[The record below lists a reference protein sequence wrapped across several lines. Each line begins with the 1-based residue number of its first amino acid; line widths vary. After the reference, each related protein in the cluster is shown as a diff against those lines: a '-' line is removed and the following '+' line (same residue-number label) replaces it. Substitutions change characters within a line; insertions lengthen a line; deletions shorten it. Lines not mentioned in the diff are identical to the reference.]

1 VRVANA
7 LWRVDL
13 MECLHGEYKTPGG
26 KLVVA
31 DLRIR
36 DGRLCDVQIAGDFF
50 LFPDEAIS
58 RLSGGVEGS
67 LVLSSVSAR
76 AAAIAAALL
85 ESDELVGV
93 DPEAIAIAVERALRE
108 AR

>member
-1 VRVANA
+1 
-7 LWRVDL
+7 
-13 MECLHGEYKTPGG
+13 MEFLHGEYKTPGG

-31 DLRIR
+31 DVRIR

-50 LFPDEAIS
+50 LFPEEAIG

-67 LVLSSVSAR
+67 QVLLSISER
-76 AAAIAAALL
+76 AAAIAASLL

-93 DPEAIAIAVERALRE
+93 DPEAIAIAVDRALTE